1 MRVRDWGLLDPLAT
15 PGVDDDAVLAALVE
29 VERAL
34 MLAWHDIG
42 DAPDL
47 VAEVSFEV
55 SHLDLGQIAR
65 GNRDG
70 GNPVIPL
77 VAQLRT
83 QAEASHAGA
92 GDWVHRG
99 ATSQDIL
106 DSALM
111 LVATRAIGLV
121 SASLADSAERLV
133 VLAETHRHSLMVGR
147 TLTQHAAPITFGV
160 KAASWLDG
168 VEAAR
173 ASLDALALPV
183 QLAGAVGTGTAF
195 ADLGGSA
202 ESGPRLRAALAGR
215 LGLADPERSWQA
227 ERSIVATL
235 ASALSLV
242 IGCLGRVATDAL
254 VLART
259 EIGELSEGSAGAS
272 SAMPQKRNPTAAVL
286 VRSAALQAPGLLATV
301 FSSLATEDERPAGA
315 WHAEWLALRSLLRIA
330 VESSAATAVF
340 LSALS
345 VDTQRMRATVDSDGG
360 LAWAEHATSQLVP
373 DLGRA
378 AAAVVVARAI
388 ELTTAD
394 LSFGAALAAELDGR
408 VVDLS
413 PESIH
418 ATADLIVD
426 AALARYQASRHQ
438 APPHQASPH
447 QASPHQARSAR

>member
-34 MLAWHDIG
+34 MLAWRDIG
-42 DAPDL
+42 EAPHW
-47 VAEVSFEV
+47 VANVSVGV
-55 SHLDLGQIAR
+55 SHLDLERISR
-65 GNRDG
+65 GNREG

-77 VAQLRT
+77 VAQLRD

-106 DSALM
+106 DTGLM
-111 LVATRAIGLV
+111 LVATRALGLV
-121 SASLADSAERLV
+121 SGSLADAAARLAT
-133 VLAETHRHSLMVGR
+133 LADQHRHSLMVGR
-147 TLTQHAAPITFGV
+147 TLTQHAAPLTFGV

-173 ASLDALALPV
+173 SCLDSLTLPV

-202 ESGPRLRAALAGR
+202 ESGARLRAALAAR

-227 ERSIVATL
+227 ERSIVASL
-235 ASALSLV
+235 AAALSLV
-242 IGCLGRVATDAL
+242 IGTLGRVATDVL

-259 EIGELSEGSAGAS
+259 EIGELSEGSGGSS

-286 VRSAALQAPGLLATV
+286 VRSAALQAPGHLSTV
-301 FSSLATEDERPAGA
+301 FSSLAAEDERPAGA
-315 WHAEWLALRSLLRIA
+315 WHAEWLALRSLLRLA
-330 VESSAATAVF
+330 VESSDTTATF

-345 VDTQRMRATVDSDGG
+345 VDTERMRATVDSDGG
-360 LAWAEHATSQLVP
+360 IAWAEHAVSQLVP

-378 AAAVVVARAI
+378 AAGTVVARAI
-388 ELTTAD
+388 ELSTAD

-413 PESIH
+413 PGSVN

-426 AALARYQASRHQ
+426 AALSRYHASRH
-438 APPHQASPH
+438 HT
-447 QASPHQARSAR
+447 RSAR